1 MNHIFMPEER
11 EAVLE
16 CLAEITRANGGSLT
30 FADALDATDGHGDP
44 LNPYFEDDSWQTKQ

>member
-1 MNHIFMPEER
+1 MPEER

-16 CLAEITRANGGSLT
+16 CLAMIAKPNNGRITVDGL
-30 FADALDATDGHGDP
+30 LDAADESGSP